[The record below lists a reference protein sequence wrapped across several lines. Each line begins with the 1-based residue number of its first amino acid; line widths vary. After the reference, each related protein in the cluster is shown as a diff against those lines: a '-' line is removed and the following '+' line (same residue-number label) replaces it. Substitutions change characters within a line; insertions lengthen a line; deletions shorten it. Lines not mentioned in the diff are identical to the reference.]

1 MKIYAQN
8 GGSLT
13 RQERLDLATLL
24 VKAGYSVRLGKAK
37 IDGKATEYVEF
48 SETVPFH
55 TIEQEPKNERAV
67 EDASPYKEGEHGA
80 SE

>member
-8 GGSLT
+8 GGTLT
-13 RQERLDLATLL
+13 KQERLDLATLL

-37 IDGKATEYVEF
+37 NDGKTTEYVEF

-55 TIEQEPKNERAV
+55 TIEREPKNARAV